1 MAGNVGASIKE
12 LASSSGRSEPE
23 FSIPAQLRQAFME
36 VPCKDRLVALAGVL
50 RQVRV
55 GGWRCNRSTQGVV
68 GVLG

>member
-1 MAGNVGASIKE
+1 MAGDVGTSIKE

-50 RQVRV
+50 RQVRS
-55 GGWRCNRSTQGVV
+55 GWRCERSTQGVV
-68 GVLG
+68 GVFS